1 MLYFT
6 CLALLATYFLD
17 ADFAL
22 EIDPDAPRH
31 RYPSEE
37 VSLTIPPAEDG
48 GSFVTTTTV
57 ESILHLA
64 NPVTTTPV
72 ESASW
77 SLGFVSLGT
86 ARVGTSIAST
96 SGSTYNALDGA
107 ALFTSIILI
116 LSLSLM
122 LH

>member
-1 MLYFT
+1 MTLCEIAQDPPT
-6 CLALLATYFLD
+6 LLLRHERMSFILG
-17 ADFAL
+17 
-22 EIDPDAPRH
+22 H